1 MNSYKDKKWYILQ
14 PVYGGKWG
22 IPDINTPWTN
32 DSNITLGKLLQ
43 APANHFSNDDIDFSA
58 DIYILIIF
66 GTGHYPK
73 ELELI
78 KKLKSLNKKIII
90 AFSAD
95 DRFQT
100 GAGLLNSDGLNYTD
114 LCSEADLIW
123 SALPAHI
130 KVYGRYQHKVIDM
143 GIFLER
149 VNFSLPYENRDI
161 DILLSGS
168 IYRHEPSLSYT
179 LELMCMLKEK
189 YPEKRIVYP
198 TMYHELLTPLY
209 PQIEFLVPDEYMY
222 KQGMVPL
229 LQRTKIY
236 INPENRPNPGRAMV
250 EAFYCRTPYVCSR
263 HSYAAK
269 YYPDFTYDYFDLI
282 HMVEQY
288 EKILESDRDSIIK
301 KSEQLAEN
309 DYFENKIQEI
319 MNRLYPEEV

>member
-1 MNSYKDKKWYILQ
+1 MCK
-14 PVYGGKWG
+14 
-22 IPDINTPWTN
+22 
-32 DSNITLGKLLQ
+32 
-43 APANHFSNDDIDFSA
+43 
-58 DIYILIIF
+58 
-66 GTGHYPK
+66 
-73 ELELI
+73 
-78 KKLKSLNKKIII
+78 
-90 AFSAD
+90 
-95 DRFQT
+95 
-100 GAGLLNSDGLNYTD
+100 
-114 LCSEADLIW
+114 EADLVL
-123 SALPAHI
+123 SGLPSHMR
-130 KVYGRYQHKVIDM
+130 VYGRYQHKVVDF

-149 VNFSLPYENRDI
+149 VNFSLPYEQRDI

-168 IYRHEPSLSYT
+168 IYRGEISLSIAI
-179 LELMCMLKEK
+179 ELMMMLKEK

-198 TMYHELLTPLY
+198 STWKDIMQPVY
-209 PQIEFLVPDEYMY
+209 PEIEFIDTAPYMY
-222 KQGMVPL
+222 DKGLVPL
-229 LQRTKIY
+229 LQRSKVY